1 MIDRSVKIERR
12 SFFSRIFIAYKNY
25 SLSFCQQRDICVGER
40 DLLFLVFTGTLILF
54 MANLPVQLVRG
65 SILLGVDVRTY
76 VGLIGFVSLFFV
88 PLLLYFLAGSLFLI
102 LKVVGGSS
110 TFYELRLAVFW
121 SLNVAG
127 PLIVLNGFLKGVFFG
142 SEGIE
147 YVSIVLQSYIAWI
160 ISSIIM
166 EAEKFKSKLPMFF
179 ILISFVI
186 MPLFS
191 ELIVI

>member
-1 MIDRSVKIERR
+1 M
-12 SFFSRIFIAYKNY
+12 
-25 SLSFCQQRDICVGER
+25 
-40 DLLFLVFTGTLILF
+40 LFLVFTGTLILF